1 MEKDKAGE
9 GVFEQGHYNFK
20 IGWSRSAHWRGSSG
34 RGLKEVC
41 KWAWGYWR
49 KSMWGV
55 DPDDGDY
62 LLFLRNSKKSN
73 MASVHECGSLGVT
86 KVAGVT
92 FLLEGLEQRG
102 YDWSCVWVAPATVLR
117 VDWTGTKLECHCS
130 DWREAPG
137 GFGPGELAFGGEEWL
152 NSS

>member
-1 MEKDKAGE
+1 
-9 GVFEQGHYNFK
+9 
-20 IGWSRSAHWRGSSG
+20 
-34 RGLKEVC
+34 
-41 KWAWGYWR
+41 
-49 KSMWGV
+49 MWGV

-102 YDWSCVWVAPATVLR
+102 YD
-117 VDWTGTKLECHCS
+117 
-130 DWREAPG
+130 
-137 GFGPGELAFGGEEWL
+137 
-152 NSS
+152 